1 MEITIK
7 FNLESVKSFAE
18 VTLNSESILEH
29 EKYFAANTKI
39 KLAIHHREILA
50 AESISNSYEEIFT
63 FVFNAMMCMDKFEL
77 IQADEIIDPTFTK
90 VIDIEDLRALHNFI
104 HTYVIKKVDTP
115 HQPQQ

>member
-7 FNLESVKSFAE
+7 FKLESVESFAE

-29 EKYFAANTKI
+29 KKYFAANTKI
-39 KLAIHHREILA
+39 KLAIHHSELIIIERIK
-50 AESISNSYEEIFT
+50 SSYEEIFT
-63 FVFNAMMCMDKFEL
+63 LVSNAMMDMDKFEL
-77 IQADEIIDPTFTK
+77 IEADEIINPTFTK